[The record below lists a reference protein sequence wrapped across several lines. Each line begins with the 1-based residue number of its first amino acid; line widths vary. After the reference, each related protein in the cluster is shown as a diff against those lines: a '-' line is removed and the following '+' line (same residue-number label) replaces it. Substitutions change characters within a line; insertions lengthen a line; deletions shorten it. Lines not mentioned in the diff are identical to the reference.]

1 MAIATAS
8 IAIILLGIFGLGW
21 VSADQMIFVGFS
33 LMPLLA
39 LLAIQ
44 TLARLQEII
53 TMRSG
58 GLAQDGTDKDA

>member
-8 IAIILLGIFGLGW
+8 IAIILLGIFALGW

-44 TLARLQEII
+44 ALARLQEII